1 MDPPAYSQSP
11 VPIPD
16 SIPNPELSDIDLVI
30 AIDFGT
36 TYSGVAYRFLT
47 AVDKMSANLKPMDI
61 NRQIEVVTLW
71 PGKEAHSHEKAPTVL
86 AYHSDGRVKEWGFKV
101 NENHKIRV
109 AHFKLGLQRVSD
121 HYKEL
126 DEQFSALGDF
136 LANPSWKHQ
145 SLPTKKAVDFTAD
158 FLTCIR
164 KYAEQHLESNANI
177 RPILGGSKVSYIIT
191 VPAIWE
197 EGAKQFTRDA
207 ALRAGI
213 PETNLVFIAEPEAAA
228 LYCATI
234 SQELDLLKGDRF
246 VICDAGGGTV
256 VCPSLR
262 QTLSVG
268 SYLIRSLVSGP
279 LFCY

>member
-1 MDPPAYSQSP
+1 MDPPAYSPQI
-11 VPIPD
+11 IPD
-16 SIPNPELSDIDLVI
+16 SIPNPELSEIDLVI

-61 NRQIEVVTLW
+61 NRHIEVLTLW

-86 AYHSDGRVKEWGFKV
+86 AYQPDGRVKEWGFKV
-101 NENHKIRV
+101 NDTHRIQV

-126 DEQFSALGDF
+126 DEQFSALGNF
-136 LANPSWKHQ
+136 LADPRWRHP

-158 FLTCIR
+158 FLTCLR
-164 KYAEQHLESNANI
+164 KYAEQHLQSNANI
-177 RPILGGSKVSYIIT
+177 RAVLGGSKVSYVIT
-191 VPAIWE
+191 VPAIWKD
-197 EGAKQFTRDA
+197 GAKQLTRDA

-256 VCPSLR
+256 VCPALR
-262 QTLSVG
+262 KVLTVG
-268 SYLIRSLVSGP
+268 SYLI
-279 LFCY
+279 